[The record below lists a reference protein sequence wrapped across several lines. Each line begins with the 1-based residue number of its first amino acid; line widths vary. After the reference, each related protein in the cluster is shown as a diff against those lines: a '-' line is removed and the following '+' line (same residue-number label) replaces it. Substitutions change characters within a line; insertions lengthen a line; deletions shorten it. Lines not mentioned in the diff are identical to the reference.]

1 VKGKANSRMSYEEIA
16 FQRFLSKV
24 KTKEVKMPHIRS
36 SRYFNIGLNHQLGY
50 KISTPQFSLSI

>member
-1 VKGKANSRMSYEEIA
+1 MSYEEIA